1 LPRGDA
7 GTPLPQPAAM
17 TLDSSATACC
27 RVLYGHPLVELV
39 LGESLHPGGID
50 GTRRLLA
57 AGSLAPGARLLDAG
71 CGSGAS
77 ARLAAGEF
85 RQVVAGIDV
94 SEAAIQRARERSM
107 SDRDAIEFRTGDLTE
122 LPYQA
127 ATFDAVLV
135 ECVLSTLPK
144 QVALLELRRVLRSGG
159 RLLLSDVRAQ
169 ADAATAHRIPAG
181 LAGALCLGGAWQI
194 GEVDRLLAEAGFRV
208 ERRWE
213 EAQALEAF
221 VDRAVARIELLR
233 VAGRDLDL
241 DLAAMTNAVGASIG
255 AHGLG
260 VDLRAALAEVRRA
273 LAGGSLGYF
282 SAVARAT

>member
-1 LPRGDA
+1 
-7 GTPLPQPAAM
+7 M
-17 TLDSSATACC
+17 TLEASATPCC

-57 AGSLAPGARLLDAG
+57 AASLAPGARLLDAG

-85 RQVVAGIDV
+85 SLLVAGIDV
-94 SEAAIQRARERSM
+94 SAAAIRRAHERAM
-107 SDRDAIEFRTGDLTE
+107 RDRHAIEFRTGDLTE

-127 ATFDAVLV
+127 ATFDGVLV

-144 QVALLELRRVLRSGG
+144 QAALDELRRVLRAGG
-159 RLLLSDVRAQ
+159 RLLLSDVRAE
-169 ADAATAHRIPAG
+169 ADAAATDRIPAG
-181 LAGALCLGGAWQI
+181 LAAALCLGGAWRT
-194 GEVDRLLAEAGFRV
+194 GEIDRLLAEAGFRV
-208 ERRWE
+208 EHHWE
-213 EAQALEAF
+213 QGQLLEAF
-221 VDRAVARIELLR
+221 VDRAVARLELLR

-241 DLAAMTNAVGASIG
+241 DLATVMNAVEASIG
-255 AHGLG
+255 AHTRV
-260 VDLRAALAEVRRA
+260 VDWRAALAEVGRA

-282 SAVARAT
+282 SVVARAS

>member
-1 LPRGDA
+1 MTIDA
-7 GTPLPQPAAM
+7 
-17 TLDSSATACC
+17 SAIACC

-57 AGSLAPGARLLDAG
+57 AASLAPGARLLDAG

-77 ARLAAGEF
+77 ARLAADEF
-85 RQVVAGIDV
+85 SLVVAGIDV
-94 SEAAIQRARERSM
+94 SEAAIRRARERSM
-107 SDRDAIEFRTGDLTE
+107 SDGEAIEFRTGDLTE

-144 QVALLELRRVLRSGG
+144 QAALIELRRVLRSGG
-159 RLLLSDVRAQ
+159 RLLLSDVRTE
-169 ADAATAHRIPAG
+169 ADAGATDGIPAG
-181 LAGALCLGGAWQI
+181 LAAALCLRGAWRT
-194 GEVDRLLAEAGFRV
+194 GEIDPLLGEAGFRV
-208 ERRWE
+208 EQRWE
-213 EAQALEAF
+213 HAQLLEAF
-221 VDRAVARIELLR
+221 VDRAVARLDLLH

-241 DLAAMTNAVGASIG
+241 DLATITDAVGGSIG
-255 AHGLG
+255 AQARG
-260 VDLRAALAEVRRA
+260 VDWRAALAEVGRA

-282 SAVARAT
+282 SVVARAA